1 MILIPKICIFI
12 KGKILNMGNMKEKSS
27 CSKKIPFPSI
37 TFLNISE
44 DKDSVVCIVPTRI
57 SLRVICVC

>member
-1 MILIPKICIFI
+1 
-12 KGKILNMGNMKEKSS
+12 MGNMKEKSS

-44 DKDSVVCIVPTRI
+44 DKDSAVYIVPTRI